1 MVCRLD
7 YFRHFERPIEEKS
20 QWNRLLI
27 SPLIYKSL
35 LIGFERN
42 VPIYEF
48 TWYRVKSKKEFD
60 FWRLFID
67 LLSVKLVYR
76 NPATTEA
83 VHLSNVYVCVQ
94 FVLFFCYYFGFNSIW
109 EHDHAWK
116 SKTETI
122 NHHTTQNLDVFFE
135 MIAKHLSLE
144 FFFLDS
150 TKTIWFENIV
160 SHRLLIAHLTY

>member
-83 VHLSNVYVCVQ
+83 VHLSNVYVWVQ
-94 FVLFFCYYFGFNSIW
+94 FVLFFAIILALTQFENTIMHGNQKPKPSITTPR
-109 EHDHAWK
+109 K
-116 SKTETI
+116 ILTFSSKWSQSI
-122 NHHTTQNLDVFFE
+122 FHSN
-135 MIAKHLSLE
+135 
-144 FFFLDS
+144 FFF
-150 TKTIWFENIV
+150 
-160 SHRLLIAHLTY
+160 